1 MRTYTFPLIVIY
13 LVTLPAVAQET
24 RERSDL
30 ELIQRQFTAIDQLA
44 DRAKNGSENIDGARY
59 RFDYLRFAA
68 DLERVRKGIQQYL
81 SPSRAQPADL
91 VELADQYRAEAP
103 HASPCHEHD

>member
-13 LVTLPAVAQET
+13 LVTLPAGAQET

-44 DRAKNGSENIDGARY
+44 DRAKNGSENIDDARY

-68 DLERVRKGIQQYL
+68 DLDVCVK
-81 SPSRAQPADL
+81 
-91 VELADQYRAEAP
+91 
-103 HASPCHEHD
+103 ASNNTCRPPGRSLPT